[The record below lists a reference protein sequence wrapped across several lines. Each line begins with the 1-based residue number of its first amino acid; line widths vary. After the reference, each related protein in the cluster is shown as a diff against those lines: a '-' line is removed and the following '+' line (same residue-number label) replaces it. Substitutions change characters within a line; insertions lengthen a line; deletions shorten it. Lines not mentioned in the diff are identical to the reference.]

1 MTPPV
6 KLLEFY
12 TGAENRGYLADPSEV
27 AKAKLTLA
35 QKYGYTLSSEQL
47 DGDNE
52 AEWKT
57 GSSFINV
64 GYLGMEGLNKRTG
77 CYYQQ

>member
-1 MTPPV
+1 M
-6 KLLEFY
+6 LEFY

-52 AEWKT
+52 AEW
-57 GSSFINV
+57 
-64 GYLGMEGLNKRTG
+64 
-77 CYYQQ
+77 